1 MKLLQYLI
9 PRKLYRPFYFD
20 NFPVSYKSLTD
31 SLQKT
36 WINTFNCTKCDVP
49 QDNFYEQ
56 FTMQVIAG
64 SLMQQSIFYVA
75 FEFYIYFYIVLQ
87 GVPGDKGPNGYK
99 GPRGRAG
106 PPGPP
111 APVGGPGGDAD
122 VCINFLLRFYL
133 HRMYDQR
140 HGEGITI
147 VLRCYLKI
155 IQRGRDVYERQRGS
169 LS

>member
-1 MKLLQYLI
+1 
-9 PRKLYRPFYFD
+9 
-20 NFPVSYKSLTD
+20 
-31 SLQKT
+31 
-36 WINTFNCTKCDVP
+36 
-49 QDNFYEQ
+49 
-56 FTMQVIAG
+56 
-64 SLMQQSIFYVA
+64 
-75 FEFYIYFYIVLQ
+75 
-87 GVPGDKGPNGYK
+87 
-99 GPRGRAG
+99 
-106 PPGPP
+106 
-111 APVGGPGGDAD
+111 VGGPGGDAD